1 MLGEHLLKGFR
12 QVIVRLFH
20 GITNPAPVKLPTPM
34 PSDPFAIGP
43 AVYRPEYWTVF
54 GDVDGPEPPSTARC
68 GNGYLHR
75 QFVLASSA
83 DAQVFFHGFQTG
95 GWRRSEGI
103 GFECAGCQ
111 MNILD

>member
-54 GDVDGPEPPSTARC
+54 GDVDGPEPLSIVRC
-68 GNGYLHR
+68 GNGSFQGQLTLAPFADD
-75 QFVLASSA
+75 QVLF
-83 DAQVFFHGFQTG
+83 DIFQ
-95 GWRRSEGI
+95 I
-103 GFECAGCQ
+103 GV
-111 MNILD
+111 